1 LPRGFFCFNRLKD
14 GKFEAPGL
22 LNRRQPHN

>member
-1 LPRGFFCFNRLKD
+1 LPRDFFCFNRLKD